1 MKMVEILLLTVGT
14 LLTELAT
21 DPRSSLS
28 NGLTEWGGGDKEQI
42 NKYNVK
48 GTTRNSFYVDFGVI
62 LLLLPVL
69 PWTLASL

>member
-28 NGLTEWGGGDKEQI
+28 NGLTRVGGDKEQI